1 MLVILTDGFWRI
13 LNFFQDFN
21 FRIFLILK
29 DCIKDWIQLCKNKK
43 IPCSE
48 VFSLTHVLGDPVKIR
63 AWQIAGLPV
72 DAFSIDNGIIVG
84 DSRKWSL
91 CIGPQGQ
98 ANKWIKN
105 NELENKL

>member
-1 MLVILTDGFWRI
+1 MSL
-13 LNFFQDFN
+13 
-21 FRIFLILK
+21 LK
-29 DCIKDWIQLCKNKK
+29 IGNNYVKIKS
-43 IPCSE
+43 SE
-48 VFSLTHVLGDPVKIR
+48 VFSLTFVLGDPVKIW

-84 DSRKWSL
+84 DSRKLSL

-105 NELENKL
+105 LEKDSKIIIIKLFDAKHTRNLENPFLFGQPV